1 MKLHCKNNNWSSD
14 SGNKQIKSDGMLL
27 NWINVIFEVSILC
40 SYSAYPR
47 YVLLGLAFKVV
58 NLKTITIKFK
68 YRRKAMMM

>member
-1 MKLHCKNNNWSSD
+1 MKVHCKNNNW

-27 NWINVIFEVSILC
+27 NWINVIFEVSLL
-40 SYSAYPR
+40 SSRSAYPR
-47 YVLLGLAFKVV
+47 YGLLGLAFKVV

>member
-27 NWINVIFEVSILC
+27 NWINVIFEVSLLY
-40 SYSAYPR
+40 SYFAYRR
-47 YVLLGLAFKVV
+47 YVLLGPAFKVV